1 MRNGDCS
8 LDCDKDMDVFIAMA
22 VKKLIIKG
30 LLCIDYLL
38 STTWANSINLEST
51 LASHSFLDT
60 LKNKLDQRL

>member
-1 MRNGDCS
+1 
-8 LDCDKDMDVFIAMA
+8 MDVFIAMA

-51 LASHSFLDT
+51 LASYSFLDT